1 MQKNFWEKNGYFPS
15 CYNEVDIYLLDMK
28 KIVRLTES
36 ELVKIVQKVI
46 EEGRDI
52 DILDDLEPYLDS
64 GCVTIKYRGDYIVV
78 DVESPSYFES
88 EGFDKDTGIR
98 IKSKL
103 RKNGFMSMMS
113 MGVGKY
119 IKKLGL

>member
-1 MQKNFWEKNGYFPS
+1 MLCKKIFGKKNDLFWVF
-15 CYNEVDIYLLDMK
+15 IDMK

-46 EEGRDI
+46 EEGRGI
-52 DILDDLEPYLDS
+52 DIIDDLEPYLDS
-64 GCVTIKYRGDYIVV
+64 GCVTIKYRGDYVVV

-103 RKNGFMSMMS
+103 RKNGFMST
-113 MGVGKY
+113 GVGQY
-119 IKKLGL
+119 IMKLGL